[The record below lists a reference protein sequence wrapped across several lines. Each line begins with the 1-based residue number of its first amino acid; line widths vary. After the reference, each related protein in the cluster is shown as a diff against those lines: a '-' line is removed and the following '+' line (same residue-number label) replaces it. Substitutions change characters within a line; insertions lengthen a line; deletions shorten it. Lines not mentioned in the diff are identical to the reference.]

1 LDIGPSGAVEFSDA
15 DTIDDQSKEGS
26 QCSEDGRGKLNDE
39 EDIESIDHEG
49 QQHEAAA
56 FESIFDNHNRN
67 NEYHENLE
75 KRESESPRENTF
87 AGHSVLAL
95 ERKCQFS

>member
-1 LDIGPSGAVEFSDA
+1 MDIGPSGAVEFSDA
-15 DTIDDQSKEGS
+15 DTIDEETKEGS

-56 FESIFDNHNRN
+56 FESISD
-67 NEYHENLE
+67 
-75 KRESESPRENTF
+75 ESESPRENTF
-87 AGHSVLAL
+87 AGHSVVAL